1 MIGILLL
8 DISYVTERP
17 NRMQRLPLKTKE
29 NFVCRMLLSGPTKR
43 EKDSTKFDNYKKT
56 KVQRSFRLFIL
67 F

>member
-1 MIGILLL
+1 MPWKMK
-8 DISYVTERP
+8 R
-17 NRMQRLPLKTKE
+17 
-29 NFVCRMLLSGPTKR
+29 NFVCRKLSGPTKR